1 MTKAIKVAF
10 LSVRLGPK
18 NLIMSYTRTPHNTAK
33 TALVDL
39 RTDVEQASEKD

>member
-10 LSVRLGPK
+10 ASLRFGPK
-18 NLIMSYTRTPHNTAK
+18 NLIISNTRTPHNTAK